1 MKKILALAL
10 AIMLALSAVTV
21 VWAEEEE
28 SNWVVFEPTNTNLVE
43 EAGTFDADDWFAT
56 DYARAMLTVLLSLDL
71 CAAFRNSSD
80 PDLLAMS
87 ENWEKALLDSTY
99 VGLGTV
105 VLFVTYQYGD
115 HSIHVYYSPFD
126 GTAGYMINDAFTD
139 SETEELLSSTCKG
152 GYYRNRFSSISEV
165 VSDLSGILSD

>member
-10 AIMLALSAVTV
+10 AIMLALSAVAV

-28 SNWVVFEPTNTNLVE
+28 SNWVAFEPTITNSCGNSAE
-43 EAGTFDADDWFAT
+43 MDTDDWFDD
-56 DYARAMLTVLLSLDL
+56 DYFRAFLTVSLCMDIGNAL
-71 CAAFRNSSD
+71 ESSSD
-80 PDLLAMS
+80 PALQAMG
-87 ENWEKALLDSTY
+87 EDFIATLFDSTY
-99 VGLGTV
+99 VGLDTLM
-105 VLFVTYQYGD
+105 LFVTYQYGD
-115 HSIHVYYSPFD
+115 HTIHVGYTPFN

>member
-10 AIMLALSAVTV
+10 AVMLALSAVAV

-71 CAAFRNSSD
+71 CDAFRNSSD

-152 GYYRNRFSSISEV
+152 GYYRNRFSSISEA